1 MSKTETNSAP
11 FSYDG
16 LDRVIHEKARLGLLT
31 SLMAHPRGLAFADLK
46 QLCGLTDGN
55 LSRHLQVLQEAGL
68 VEVTKGYEGNR
79 PHTSCRL
86 TKIGRRRFLDYLAV
100 LERLVRDA
108 ARAAGKQ
115 DARCKQARHP
125 FGLIFAPFFE
135 RKLCDA
141 KQSLSSP
148 KLHVGIIMDGN
159 GRWATRRGLSR
170 LRGHE
175 AGVEAIRR
183 VVEAAPQQGVGTLTL
198 YAFSSD
204 NWRRPRAE
212 VTALMAL
219 LRFYLASE
227 VESLV
232 RNGVR
237 LTVIGRRDR
246 LPDGIATAIG
256 RAEAATAQGDVLHL
270 RIAVDYSARDAI
282 LNAVAKAANVGHLT
296 REIFSELVTGEAGL
310 RDVDLV
316 IRTSGEKRLSDF
328 LLWESAYAELHF
340 TERMWPDFGREDLAE
355 ALASFHRRE
364 RRFGGLQ
371 PVSPERAPEP
381 A

>member
-1 MSKTETNSAP
+1 MQS
-11 FSYDG
+11 
-16 LDRVIHEKARLGLLT
+16 
-31 SLMAHPRGLAFADLK
+31 
-46 QLCGLTDGN
+46 N
-55 LSRHLQVLQEAGL
+55 LSSKLQS
-68 VEVTKGYEGNR
+68 R
-79 PHTSCRL
+79 
-86 TKIGRRRFLDYLAV
+86 
-100 LERLVRDA
+100 
-108 ARAAGKQ
+108 
-115 DARCKQARHP
+115 
-125 FGLIFAPFFE
+125 
-135 RKLCDA
+135 
-141 KQSLSSP
+141 
-148 KLHVGIIMDGN
+148 LHVGIIMDGN

-204 NWRRPRAE
+204 NWRRPKAE

-237 LTVIGRRDR
+237 LAVIGRRDR
-246 LPDGIATAIG
+246 LPDGIATAIA

-270 RIAVDYSARDAI
+270 RIAADYSARDAI
-282 LNAVAKAANVGHLT
+282 LNAAVKAAGIGNLT
-296 REIFSELVTGEAGL
+296 RELFSAFVTGEAGL

-371 PVSPERAPEP
+371 PVSPELAPEP